1 MNHSNRVTSARWHLE
16 EKDQVHETLAQVW
29 RVVRDNG
36 TWRTDADV
44 YHAGLYGGGAAS
56 MTLRQVDMTGYSYG
70 GAAMPHNV
78 CRGATDTL
86 VAKVAKHRPLPQ
98 VLTNR
103 GDWRAKKRGK
113 KLTQLIEGAFYT
125 LRIFETWAHR
135 VVRDACIFGRGAMYF
150 WREGK
155 RLRAERVHVWEL
167 YVDAWD
173 AHYGEPRNLYRVRS
187 ADRGVLF
194 ERFAK
199 GESKERREEIR
210 EALESATGT
219 SLLDDS
225 ETETSPSVDRVDV
238 VEAWHLCDDE
248 NAHADPSET
257 EEHECT
263 GRHVVC
269 VAGATLLD
277 EPWTRAS
284 FPIPILSYN
293 EPLTG
298 VFGQGLVEQLEGFQT
313 SINYSTERL
322 EEMHRQSGV
331 LIATPIGSE
340 IVDAEV
346 RNGVGNLITHKP
358 GAPPQV
364 IQIDLVNEHVRARP
378 RELREDALNDAGLSE
393 MSVQS
398 QKPAGI
404 ESGIALQTLDDIES
418 ERFIIFGRQY
428 EAWCLEVSRQI
439 IECIRDIV
447 KEFGDFSAAV
457 PIKGGMLPLNWKDV
471 YVDGF
476 ELRIFPAALLPS
488 QPAARMQRLVELF
501 DKGIVDRSTFL
512 RELGAP
518 DLAAELDT
526 ETADKL
532 NVDERIEVM
541 LDAEE
546 DEGEE
551 KAYKPPTAY
560 QDLAWAA
567 KRAQQRL
574 NQAETDGAPEFN
586 LALLRNF
593 IDDCEELIGVA
604 NPANDAAMASPGGA
618 PAPPPPDAGAPLPP
632 GEPMLAPVAA

>member
-1 MNHSNRVTSARWHLE
+1 MNLGNRITSARWHLE

-36 TWRTDADV
+36 TWRTDADI

-78 CRGATDTL
+78 CRGAVDTL

-113 KLTQLIEGAFYT
+113 KLTQLIEGAFYS
-125 LRIFETWAHR
+125 LRIFETWAR
-135 VVRDACIFGRGAMYF
+135 KVVRDACIFGRGAMYF

-167 YVDAWD
+167 FVDAWD

-199 GESKERREEIR
+199 LLAPLFRLALG

-248 NAHADPSET
+248 NAHVDPGHT

-269 VAGATLLD
+269 VAGATLID
-277 EPWTRAS
+277 EPWERTT

-322 EEMHRQSGV
+322 EEMYRQSGV
-331 LIATPIGSE
+331 SIFTPTGAQ
-340 IVDAEV
+340 IVDAEL
-346 RNGVGNLITHKP
+346 RNGVGNLVTHGPAGKP
-358 GAPPQV
+358 EV
-364 IQIDLVNEHVRARP
+364 YHFDLVNEHMRQRP

-439 IECIRDIV
+439 IDCIRDIV

-532 NVDERIEVM
+532 NVDERIEFM
-541 LDAEE
+541 LDSEEE
-546 DEGEE
+546 DGQE
-551 KAYKPPTAY
+551 KAYKPPTPY
-560 QDLAWAA
+560 QDLVWAA
-567 KRAQQRL
+567 KRCQQRL

-586 LALLRNF
+586 LALLRDF
-593 IDDCEELIGVA
+593 IDDCEELIGRQD
-604 NPANDAAMASPGGA
+604 PANDAPPMASDGA
-618 PAPPPPDAGAPLPP
+618 APPPDMGMPLPP
-632 GEPMLAPVAA
+632 GDPMAAPVAA